1 MDYKVVSTKTRRGP
15 KGHPI
20 EFKLRLVELL
30 NQRGTTAVSL
40 SREYG
45 VTVATLYRWRRD
57 LSLGGE
63 ESFRERLHFDSE
75 TKHLAVEEYLSGN
88 YTAYEVCQRHNIPRE
103 QTLREWARRVRRNLS
118 LERRYPKR
126 NEHVKTKKEDRVK
139 LVQDYIDAGFSY
151 IHMNNPNRVSNTF
164 VKYLYELYEDYGE
177 YGLDDNVFEN
187 KNYPSNKLVVWK
199 DGQMRTWCYQRLYW
213 FWKRHSPMCD
223 EWKKISAFVRDF
235 TKIEG
240 YDDDWFVK
248 KKQLVLKEGCSV
260 WSVENC
266 RFVDVMVKEP
276 KRIGWVFIHED
287 GTRIPAKT
295 LKGFAK
301 DMGLSYGNLNNQA
314 TVHRGLHCDGWR
326 GFRVDVFDKIK
337 HLLPTHYYIEAEK
350 LFTLLCRKGR
360 FSGSDFADFI
370 ERLPTIDD
378 YDEGNL
384 LTGKTRVV
392 LKEGESV
399 WSLEN
404 CRLSPPIYR
413 KTEARGGDKMITMF
427 WGEKENAN

>member
-40 SREYG
+40 SKEYG
-45 VTVATLYRWRRD
+45 VTTATLYQWRRD
-57 LSLGGE
+57 LNLGGAD
-63 ESFRERLHFDSE
+63 SFRERLHFDSE

-103 QTLREWARRVRRNLS
+103 QTLREWVRRVKRNLP
-118 LERRYPKR
+118 LARRYPKR
-126 NEHVKTKKEDRVK
+126 NEHVKTTKEERLK
-139 LVQDYIDAGFSY
+139 LVRNYIDSGYSFSR
-151 IHMNNPNRVSNTF
+151 MENPNRVSNTF
-164 VKYLYELYEDYGE
+164 VKFLVELYEDYGE
-177 YGLDDNVFEN
+177 KGLDDDIFVN
-187 KNYPSNKLVVWK
+187 KNYPVNELVVWK
-199 DGQMRTWCYQRLYW
+199 NGQMRNWCYQKIYGW
-213 FWKRHSPMCD
+213 WKRHSPMC
-223 EWKKISAFVRDF
+223 EKWKRINSFVQDF

-240 YDDDWFVK
+240 YSDAWFLK
-248 KKQLVLKEGCSV
+248 KKKLVLKEGRSV
-260 WSVENC
+260 WSLENC
-266 RFVDVMVKEP
+266 KIVDVVVKEP
-276 KRIGWVFIHED
+276 KRNGWIFVHED
-287 GTRIPAKT
+287 GTQISAKT

-301 DMGLSYGNLNNQA
+301 AMGLSYVNLNNQA

-326 GFRVDVFDKIK
+326 GFRVGVFERIK

-370 ERLPTIDD
+370 ERLPMIEN
-378 YDEGNL
+378 YNEGNL

-392 LKEGESV
+392 LKEGETV

-404 CRLSPPIYR
+404 CRLSPPVYR
-413 KTEARGGDKMITMF
+413 KTEARGGDKMITVF
-427 WGEKENAN
+427 FGE

>member
-20 EFKLRLVELL
+20 EFKLRMVELL

-40 SREYG
+40 SKEYG
-45 VTVATLYRWRRD
+45 VTTATLYRWRRD
-57 LSLGGE
+57 LKLGGKD
-63 ESFRERLHFDSE
+63 SFHERVHFDTE
-75 TKHLAVEEYLSGN
+75 TKHLAVEEYLSGS
-88 YTAYEVCQRHNIPRE
+88 YTAYEVCQMHNIPRE
-103 QTLREWARRVRRNLS
+103 QTLREWVRRVRKDLS

-126 NEHVKTKKEDRVK
+126 TEHIKTTKEERLK
-139 LVQDYIDAGFSY
+139 LVQSYIDSGHSFSR
-151 IHMNNPNRVSNTF
+151 MNNPNRVSNTF
-164 VKYLYELYEDYGE
+164 VKFLVELYEDYGE
-177 YGLDDNVFEN
+177 NGLDDDIFVN
-187 KNYPSNKLVVWK
+187 KNYPTDKLVVLK
-199 DGQMRTWCYQRLYW
+199 NGQMRNWCYQRLYGW
-213 FWKRHSPMCD
+213 WKRHTPMCD
-223 EWKKISAFVRDF
+223 RWKKIGAFVRDF

-240 YDDDWFVK
+240 YSDEWFSK
-248 KKQLVLKEGCSV
+248 KKKLVLKEGRSV
-260 WSVENC
+260 WSLENC
-266 RFVDVMVKEP
+266 RFVDVVVKEP
-276 KRIGWVFIHED
+276 KRIGWIFVHEN

-427 WGEKENAN
+427 LGEKENAN